1 MKLPFASWFKKPSP
15 AERQLLVMCKGN
27 RDQMERLIRLETA
40 RNPVRTR
47 EVASQAA
54 IDRWVRL
61 VG

>member
-1 MKLPFASWFKKPSP
+1 MKLPFASWFTKPSP
-15 AERQLLVMCKGN
+15 AERQLLVMCRGD
-27 RDQMERLIRLETA
+27 REQLERLIRIETA

-54 IDRWVRL
+54 IERWVRL